1 MKKIFFLLC
10 LLYTTSIFSQV
21 NKHSVFS
28 HVYTFPETETTS
40 KAYFTYKVPIVN
52 LIFIKNFDSYS
63 AGVQINLEL
72 SDSNSNFIQRYFAEK
87 KIDLNDFNSTADPNI
102 FLEGFIAVQIE
113 NKSYKLFADFVDLNS
128 QKTISQK
135 EEIVA
140 SRTVELGTLYPP
152 IILDEKE
159 IECKGIKSKALTN
172 YGNLIPFSSD
182 NYDILLTSSDENIQ
196 KLFVKA
202 ISQKDT
208 ILNASIER
216 TSVSAINLHECNEK
230 IVLMFDSVS
239 SPASGFLISGLT
251 PKIKEGSIELVI
263 SDSESFQN
271 KKVFRNVVR
280 WINKPKSLSDPQVGI
295 KLLKFIV
302 SDDSVKS
309 VLRKYDDYEK
319 ALSDFWKKSDPSPS
333 TEFNELMAEFYNR
346 IDFAN
351 ENFSTITGLRGVE
364 TDRAKIYVLYGKPT
378 SIERGSD
385 PKGNI
390 FETWLYSKLQKTFYF
405 VDKKGIGE
413 FVLMSSQ

>member
-1 MKKIFFLLC
+1 MC
-10 LLYTTSIFSQV
+10 LLFSSLVFGQA

-28 HVYTFPETETTS
+28 HIYLFPETENTS

-72 SDSNSNFIQRYFAEK
+72 KDSSSNFIQRYFAEK
-87 KIDLNDFNSTADPNI
+87 KIDRNDFNSTTDPSI
-102 FLEGFIAVQIE
+102 FLEGFINVQIE

-140 SRTVELGTLYPP
+140 SRSLELGTLYPP
-152 IILDEKE
+152 IILDEQE
-159 IECKGIKSKALTN
+159 IDCKGIMPKVLTN

-182 NYDILLTSSDENIQ
+182 NYDILLTSSDANIQ
-196 KLFVKA
+196 KLFVKV

-208 ILNASIER
+208 ILNTSIER
-216 TSVSAINLHECNEK
+216 TNIGAINLHECSDK
-230 IVLMFDSVS
+230 IVLMYDAVS
-239 SPASGFLISGLT
+239 SPASSFLISGLT

-263 SDSESFQN
+263 SDFESFQN

-280 WINKPKSLSDPQVGI
+280 WINKPKSLSDPQIAI

-302 SDDSVKS
+302 SEDSVKS
-309 VLRKYDDYEK
+309 LLKNYDDYEK
-319 ALSDFWKKSDPSPS
+319 ALIEFWKKSDPSPS
-333 TEFNELMAEFYNR
+333 TEFNELMAEFYSR

-385 PKGNI
+385 SEGNI
-390 FETWLYSKLQKTFYF
+390 FETWLYSKLQKIFYF

-413 FVLMSSQ
+413 FVLKSSQ